1 MSKPNICTQPGHT
14 FHSVGEAHKK
24 QRLLSVT
31 PGIPLIDAL
40 YEVSNL
46 LSTIEDSVYAAAM
59 GQMPLQDNAAWLV
72 NHTLESAKAVIDCLI
87 DGAESDPQGGV
98 L

>member
-14 FHSVGEAHKK
+14 FHSVGEAHY
-24 QRLLSVT
+24 QRRLLTVT

-46 LSTIEDSVYAAAM
+46 LSTIEDSIYAAAM
-59 GQMPLQDNAAWLV
+59 GQTPLQDNAAWLV

-87 DGAESDPQGGV
+87 DGAGTNQKGGV
-98 L
+98 Q